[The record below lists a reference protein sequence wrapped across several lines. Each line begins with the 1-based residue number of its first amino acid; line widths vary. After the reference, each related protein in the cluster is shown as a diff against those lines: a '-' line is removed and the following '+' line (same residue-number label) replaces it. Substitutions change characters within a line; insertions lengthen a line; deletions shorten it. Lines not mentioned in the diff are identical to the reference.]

1 MHGHTQAKIV
11 IMEEGNR
18 PYPMCPQCD
27 MFVSRKAL
35 KSRQMTTASCQRSA
49 ERKRRSLMEE
59 EVRAVAETVF
69 TSDEI
74 PLFQVTS
81 FKYLGQI
88 LMEVD
93 NNWPV
98 VVSNLRKARRNWAQ
112 LTRVLGREGVDSWTF
127 GQI

>member
-1 MHGHTQAKIV
+1 MNGNTQAKIV

-88 LMEVD
+88 PMEVD
-93 NNWPV
+93 DDWPSV
-98 VVSNLRKARRNWAQ
+98 FRNLQKGNP
-112 LTRVLGREGVDSWTF
+112 
-127 GQI
+127 I